1 MFDLALRGGT
11 VVTEDGMFR
20 ADLVVQGGRIAGLVA
35 PGSNGISARQVLD
48 VEGLYLL
55 PGAIDVHVHFREPGL
70 THKEDWETGSAGA
83 AVGGVTTVLEMPNTL
98 PPTATVEALHEKVR
112 LVEGRS
118 YVDFG
123 LYGVVMADNLDQ
135 IEPLARAGAVGFKI
149 FLGETTGQL
158 SAPSGL
164 GLVQALRAIART
176 GLRVGFHAE
185 DREICA
191 QALEQARRLG
201 LEGLAAHLAARP
213 AAAELDAI
221 GRLVALARHTG
232 AKVHIFHLSAG
243 EGVELIRFGRALGAD
258 ITGETCPHYLLLSV
272 DDPRVQAAGTL
283 AKVNPP
289 LRTRADAEK
298 LWEGLRD
305 GTLALVASDHAPH
318 TAGEKTG
325 SIWEAAAGMPGVEL
339 LLPLLLNEAG
349 RGRCSLSDVV
359 RWLAAGPARTFG
371 LYPRKGTLSV
381 GADADIAVVDLGH
394 RWTIRAAALQSK
406 ARYTPFDGWE
416 VSGAVVYTLVGGRVV
431 AQEGRLTGP
440 PAGRWVR
447 PLPRS

>member
-11 VVTEDGMFR
+11 VVTEVAMFP
-20 ADLVVQGGRIAGLVA
+20 ADLVVQGGRVAGLLA
-35 PGSNGISARQVLD
+35 PGSNGIQARRVLD
-48 VEGLYLL
+48 VSGLYLL

-98 PPTATVEALHEKVR
+98 PPTATAEALRDKAK
-112 LVEGRS
+112 LAEGRS

-123 LYGVVMADNLDQ
+123 LYGVVMADNLEQ
-135 IEPLARAGAVGFKI
+135 IEPLWRCGAVGFKI

-164 GLVQALRAIART
+164 RLVQALQAIART

-191 QALEQARRLG
+191 MALDEARRQG
-201 LEGLAAHLAARP
+201 LQGIRAHLASRP

-243 EGVELIRFGRALGAD
+243 EGVELIRLGRASGAD
-258 ITGETCPHYLLLSV
+258 ITGETCPHYLLLTV
-272 DDPRVQAAGTL
+272 DDPRVEAAGAI

-289 LRTRADAEK
+289 LRTRADAQQ
-298 LWEGLRD
+298 LWDGLRD

-318 TAGEKTG
+318 TSQEKTG
-325 SIWEAAAGMPGVEL
+325 SIWEAASGVPGVEL
-339 LLPLLLNEAG
+339 LLPLMLNEASH
-349 RGRCSLSDVV
+349 GRCSLCDVV

-371 LYPRKGTLSV
+371 LYPRKGTLTI
-381 GADADIAVVDLGH
+381 GADADIAVVDLH
-394 RWTIRAAALQSK
+394 RRWTIRAAALQSK
-406 ARYTPFDGWE
+406 ARFTPFDGWE
-416 VSGAVVYTLVGGRVV
+416 VRGAVVYTLVGGRVV
-431 AQEGRLTGP
+431 AEDGRLTGP

-447 PLPRS
+447 PEQRT